1 MKHSVLFV
9 LTALLALPLGMRA
22 QVYMQTKSLNMI
34 PWGTANLYVH
44 QDGTE
49 DAFSFGSTAGVGYE
63 ASNDVGNFWRIFIPQ
78 TEEEQRLADYTAPTY
93 ADDYRSLNDW
103 SDRNEWELAN
113 VHDPTVMKAA
123 DGYYYMYQTDASYG
137 NVHYASGGH
146 YIGRRSKDLV
156 HWEYVG
162 TCMPKVPAWIR
173 DSLNVY
179 RKAMGL
185 TASTVNWDDEAQFG
199 WWAPCA
205 RKVNDNLYRMYYV
218 VTLPGTITPNT
229 AVGNPC
235 FIGLM
240 ESTNP
245 ADSASWVDKGYVTT
259 QYSDQGT
266 DYEDKSAW
274 GGYYRYNAIDPSY
287 IITPEGEHWLIY
299 GSWHSG
305 FPAMQL
311 DPSTGKSLKP
321 HHLPWDAGNADAY
334 GKRIFTR
341 YRNNRWQA
349 SEAPEV
355 VYHDGYYYL
364 FVAFDE
370 LSKCYNT
377 RVLRSETIDGQYV
390 DITDR
395 SFTNGATNG
404 DVYPVVTHPYK
415 FGSNHGWVG
424 ISHCAVFDDGEG
436 NWFYASQQ
444 RFPQNYN
451 GDAYA
456 NAIMMGGVRR
466 VLWTPSGWPV
476 VLPER
481 YGNVPQTPITEE
493 DIVGG
498 WQHINLEYIQG
509 SDNDDSDHMD
519 RSVDVTFNADHTIS
533 GAPFDGASWKLDS
546 ERNILTLSLS
556 DGDVDLCLAREA
568 DWESNPRHATI
579 VYAGYNTN
587 ETVPVTY
594 WGKRVS
600 SPSYAD
606 DAE

>member
-1 MKHSVLFV
+1 MRRCICRQIVEYD
-9 LTALLALPLGMRA
+9 PLENSQPLCPSG
-22 QVYMQTKSLNMI
+22 
-34 PWGTANLYVH
+34 W
-44 QDGTE
+44 DGGC
-49 DAFSFGSTAGVGYE
+49 FSFGSTAGVGYE

-299 GSWHSG
+299 GSWYSG

-395 SFTNGATNG
+395 SLRT
-404 DVYPVVTHPYK
+404 
-415 FGSNHGWVG
+415 
-424 ISHCAVFDDGEG
+424 E
-436 NWFYASQQ
+436 
-444 RFPQNYN
+444 
-451 GDAYA
+451 
-456 NAIMMGGVRR
+456 RR
-466 VLWTPSGWPV
+466 TA
-476 VLPER
+476 
-481 YGNVPQTPITEE
+481 
-493 DIVGG
+493 
-498 WQHINLEYIQG
+498 
-509 SDNDDSDHMD
+509 MC
-519 RSVDVTFNADHTIS
+519 
-533 GAPFDGASWKLDS
+533 
-546 ERNILTLSLS
+546 IL
-556 DGDVDLCLAREA
+556 
-568 DWESNPRHATI
+568 
-579 VYAGYNTN
+579 
-587 ETVPVTY
+587 
-594 WGKRVS
+594 S
-600 SPSYAD
+600 SPILISSAPIMD
-606 DAE
+606 GWAFPIVQSLMTVRATGFMPPSSVSRRTIMVTRMLMRL